1 MPSIVTENVSII
13 KAPTPNTLQRFGA
26 IITQGGTNTAVGTQ
40 TLVSQASDLTAILKS
55 PLNLSSLTWSANVV
69 TATTSAPHNL
79 PSGETIPI
87 TVLGAAPVLYN
98 GTFAA
103 TVTGASTFTYALL
116 TNPGSETTSGQW
128 QPGAVNELIEQ
139 VDTFFAQSIAQS
151 VYVFEFGVGNVSDG
165 VTFLTN
171 YLAQNPNSAYTPG
184 AKGFFYI
191 YLVPREWDANSAFLT
206 LAGQFTATNSK
217 TYFFVTTTLAT
228 YTAYPATLKSVL
240 TMIESPAIGQ
250 WPANA
255 LSAIS
260 YSTGIVTATTTTNH
274 GVLPGQWFQIAG
286 CAPSGYNGW
295 FQALPGTATNS
306 ILYAL
311 ASNPG
316 VESVLGTL
324 VASYSLNGSVGALEF
339 SLAAPFNAAL
349 SYSPTPSTPSRPF
362 DYTFLYGVTPFP
374 TRNLLSLNNTLN
386 AANVNVVGTGAEG
399 GISDAILV
407 GGNYMDGNPFEFWY
421 SVDWMQVNCDLN
433 VSNAVINGNNN
444 KSNPLFY
451 DQAGINRLQKVIAAT
466 VNQGA
471 SSGLVLFPA
480 VQTSLSPGDLAAAI
494 DSGVYAGYS
503 IVNAVPFASYVANN
517 PSDYPAGLYKGFTIT
532 FTPKRGF
539 VNITINIVASELAT

>member
-13 KAPTPNTLQRFGA
+13 KAPIPNTLQRFGA
-26 IITQGGTNTAVGTQ
+26 LITQGGTNTAVGTQ
-40 TLVSQASDLTAILKS
+40 TPLAQASDLTAILKS
-55 PLNLSSLTWSANVV
+55 PLAISSLSWSANVV

-79 PSGETIPI
+79 PSGETLPI
-87 TVLGAAPVLYN
+87 TILNAAPAAYN

-103 TVTGASTFTYALL
+103 TVTGASTFTYPLPG
-116 TNPGSETTSGQW
+116 NPGAETSPGEW
-128 QPGAVNELIEQ
+128 QPGAVNELIQQ

-165 VTFLTN
+165 VTFLSN
-171 YLAQNPNSAYTPG
+171 YLTQNPNSSYVPG
-184 AKGFFYI
+184 ANGFFYI
-191 YLVPREWDANSAFLT
+191 YMVPREWDANSSFIT
-206 LAGQFTATNSK
+206 LAGQYTGTGAK

-228 YTAYPATLKSVL
+228 YTAYSSALKSVL
-240 TMIESPAIGQ
+240 TMVESPAIGQ

-255 LSAIS
+255 LASIS
-260 YSTGIVTATTTTNH
+260 YSAGIVTAVTSSNH

-295 FQALPGTATNS
+295 FQALAGTGTTTL
-306 ILYAL
+306 IYAL

-316 VESVLGTL
+316 AETVLGTL
-324 VASYSLNGSVGALEF
+324 VASYTSNAGVAALEF

-386 AANVNVVGTGAEG
+386 TANVNVVGTGAEG

-421 SVDWMQVNCDLN
+421 SVDWMQMNMRPQCVECRH
-433 VSNAVINGNNN
+433 
-444 KSNPLFY
+444 
-451 DQAGINRLQKVIAAT
+451 QREQ
-466 VNQGA
+466 
-471 SSGLVLFPA
+471 
-480 VQTSLSPGDLAAAI
+480 
-494 DSGVYAGYS
+494 
-503 IVNAVPFASYVANN
+503 
-517 PSDYPAGLYKGFTIT
+517 
-532 FTPKRGF
+532 
-539 VNITINIVASELAT
+539 